1 MRVTKIEFVLI
12 TLSFLGIGIF
22 LATFA
27 GGPIYSDELSHMD
40 AGLNNLK
47 IPYNLNRYT
56 HIFLQKP
63 FLELASTPLNG
74 AKIYWSFV
82 LTLTGFLTYWCA
94 RILNRNNHPLHAALA
109 AALYFSFHFFIDY
122 SGVTIVDFTAMLMVM
137 VFLTL
142 YIFAARNDFKYS
154 WLVTLGFVFFL
165 AFKTKESTLIISVL
179 LLGLGFSKV
188 KVFKFHTLGK
198 NLLIFF
204 FGMLSGICF
213 FIILNTIILQDPW
226 FGLSPNSIKAFLD
239 TYANVSLAKIGPNP
253 QGWYTGGL
261 TTIWLLP
268 FFLYLIAGIK
278 AETRFYPP
286 IHLMWL
292 VPISMVIF
300 LTIMTLWRSYKVDLR
315 FFFPSLP
322 VLCFLGVQSLPF
334 ELPTLKRLQV
344 RFWLYLA
351 LTVLVCLGINYAIRP
366 LSIHMSV
373 SFDALLSM
381 IIYPLL
387 LSILILLAF
396 YVKKY
401 SYKTV
406 LIPVACILSMT
417 IYPIRTNIKYLAIL
431 HQNESVVQ
439 HRFYPFSTFAN
450 NLSFTPD
457 MRFFVS
463 SSIHQELDML
473 STDKNEVASMFNVYF
488 DSHARNTN
496 FKLTATPDMIFT
508 DFFQGDYNYA
518 MLTQKDWL
526 LITQDTSNRSWLEG
540 HYSVLNDPNLLICL
554 LVQK

>member
-1 MRVTKIEFVLI
+1 MPVSKTEIILI
-12 TLSFLGIGIF
+12 TLGFLVIGIF

-63 FLELASTPLNG
+63 FLQLASTPLNG

-94 RILNRNNHPLHAALA
+94 RILNLNNHLLHAALA
-109 AALYFSFHFFIDY
+109 ALLYFSFHFFVDY

-142 YIFAARNDFKYS
+142 YIFATRNDFKPS
-154 WLVTLGFVFFL
+154 WLVALGFVFFL
-165 AFKTKESTLIISVL
+165 AFKAKESTLVISVL
-179 LLGLGFSKV
+179 LIGLGFSDRN
-188 KVFKFHTLGK
+188 KFHLPTFGKRLLFFFIGVSLGIIFFIGL
-198 NLLIFF
+198 NLLF
-204 FGMLSGICF
+204 LH
-213 FIILNTIILQDPW
+213 DPW
-226 FGLSPNSIKAFLD
+226 FGLSPTSIKAFLD
-239 TYANVSLAKIGPNP
+239 TYASVSLANLNPNP
-253 QGWYTGGL
+253 QGWYTAGL

-268 FFLYLIAGIK
+268 FLLYLIAGIK
-278 AETRFYPP
+278 AEGRFNPP
-286 IHLMWL
+286 LRLLWL
-292 VPISMVIF
+292 VPISLIIF

-322 VLCFLGVQSLPF
+322 ILCFLGVQFIPF
-334 ELPTLKRLQV
+334 EMPSLKTLKI

-351 LTVLVCLGINYAIRP
+351 LTVVFCLGINFAIRP
-366 LSIHMSV
+366 LSNQMSV
-373 SFDALLSM
+373 SFDGLLNL
-381 IIYPLL
+381 IVYPLI

-406 LIPVACILSMT
+406 LIPVACIVSMT

-450 NLSFTPD
+450 NLSFTTD
-457 MRFFVS
+457 MRFMVS
-463 SSIHQELDML
+463 SSLHQELDML
-473 STDKNEVASMFNVYF
+473 STDKNEVTSMYNVYF

-496 FKLTATPDMIFT
+496 FKLSASPDMISN
-508 DFFQGDYNYA
+508 DLYQGDYNYA
-518 MLTQKDWL
+518 LLTQKDWQL
-526 LITQDTSNRSWLEG
+526 LAQDPSNLAWLEA
-540 HYSVLNDPNLLICL
+540 HYSVFKDPNLPLCL
-554 LVQK
+554 LVHK